1 MKTVLFACV
10 HNAGRSK
17 MAAAFFNQA
26 ADPACARAISAGTQ
40 PAAHAHPEV
49 VAAMREA
56 GVELDDSAPT
66 LLTEAVARSADLLI
80 TMGCGEACP
89 HVPGL
94 RHADWELSDPKGA
107 SAARVR
113 EILEQVRA
121 RVQSLIRENGWGRP
135 RS

>member
-26 ADPACARAISAGTQ
+26 ADPARARAISAGTQ
-40 PAAHAHPEV
+40 PASRAHPEV
-49 VAAMREA
+49 VVAMREA
-56 GVELDDSAPT
+56 GVELGDAKPT
-66 LLTEAVARSADLLI
+66 LLTVEVARTADLLI

-94 RHADWELSDPKGA
+94 RHVDWELADPKGA
-107 SAARVR
+107 SSERVR
-113 EILEQVRA
+113 EIRDEVRA
-121 RVQSLIRENGWGRP
+121 RVRGLIDENGWARAQP
-135 RS
+135 

>member
-17 MAAAFFNQA
+17 MATAFFNQA
-26 ADPACARAISAGTQ
+26 ADPARARAISAGTQ
-40 PAAHAHPEV
+40 PASRAHPEV

-56 GVELDDSAPT
+56 GVELGDAAPT
-66 LLTEAVARSADLLI
+66 LLTDELARSADLLI

-94 RHADWELSDPKGA
+94 EHRDWELADPKGA
-107 SAARVR
+107 SAERVR
-113 EILEQVRA
+113 EVRDEVRA
-121 RVQSLIRENGWGRP
+121 RVRALLREHGWARAQT
-135 RS
+135 